1 VTEEPLWLP
10 KGSVRA
16 IVALGLTGGAIYSL
30 VTDINA
36 PEWYIAAVG
45 SVIGYYFA
53 TRRTEK

>member
-1 VTEEPLWLP
+1 MTEEPLWLP

-30 VTDINA
+30 VTGNNV
-36 PEWYIAAVG
+36 PEWYITAVG

-53 TRRTEK
+53 TRQTEK